1 RNLKVLG
8 NSFIKYRA
16 LNPSYTEIN
25 RIVVQNN
32 VTGCTTMLSRDL
44 LGKAFELEDVGEI
57 AMHDWW
63 FSLVASVFG
72 HIVFVDKP
80 TILYRQHGDNVVG
93 ATKVNSLS
101 FILKR
106 LSGNNH
112 IKKTLHMAVDQAK
125 VFLNTYQDIPL
136 DDRSSLESFAKLYE
150 YSKIQRILT
159 LSKGHY
165 WKQGPIQIIG
175 EYIFI

>member
-1 RNLKVLG
+1 
-8 NSFIKYRA
+8 
-16 LNPSYTEIN
+16 
-25 RIVVQNN
+25 
-32 VTGCTTMLSRDL
+32 M
-44 LGKAFELEDVGEI
+44 
-57 AMHDWW
+57 
-63 FSLVASVFG
+63 
-72 HIVFVDKP
+72 DKP

-165 WKQGPIQIIG
+165 WKQGSIQIIG